1 LAAQLLLDKAKL
13 ADLAKD
19 TFEFEAEDDSDNL
32 KRKKQVAGKHG
43 AQAPNIDRDGLHTNH
58 DKGHHC

>member
-1 LAAQLLLDKAKL
+1 LAAQLFLDKAKL

-19 TFEFEAEDDSDNL
+19 TFEFEAQDDSD
-32 KRKKQVAGKHG
+32 KRKKQVAGKQG

-58 DKGHHC
+58 DKDHHC